1 MDPRTFDRLT
11 AMVNSRRGLLG
22 AGIVALGLAGLSGL
36 EQEHGADASKRAKQ
50 RHRKRKQRQRRRAI
64 ARNPPGTGYCTDCPS
79 QPNPPRLPQLGD
91 QPCTVCE
98 NLSDFP
104 TCAFTSIQ
112 TALGEF
118 DGPGDLFLCA
128 GTFKEKITLN
138 FPINI
143 VGAGATRTIIDAG
156 GSGSVV
162 TTGKAFYSLNFLTI
176 TGGKATAGGGISTR
190 GQLTLKDIII
200 TGNQSNGPGGGIYNN
215 GGTITTETTTISN
228 NVADNS
234 QGGGIFNSGGT
245 INLQG
250 LTTVRNNTAGDG
262 GGIYSTGNGAVS
274 IDSSSSVTGNSPN
287 NCVGTTVCGA

>member
-1 MDPRTFDRLT
+1 
-11 AMVNSRRGLLG
+11 MVNSRRVLLG
-22 AGIVALGLAGLSGL
+22 ASIAALGLAGLSGL
-36 EQEHGADASKRAKQ
+36 EQDHDADASKRAKQ
-50 RHRKRKQRQRRRAI
+50 RRRKRKQQQRRRAI
-64 ARNPPGTGYCTDCPS
+64 ARNPPGAGYCTDCPS

-138 FPINI
+138 FPMNI
-143 VGAGATRTIIDAG
+143 VGAGATSTIIDAQG
-156 GSGSVV
+156 AGSTV

-176 TGGKATAGGGISTR
+176 TGGKATAGGGIFSR
-190 GQLTLKDIII
+190 GQLTLKDILI
-200 TGNQSNGPGGGIYNN
+200 TGNQSDGPGGGIYISS
-215 GGTITTETTTISN
+215 GVVSTETTSISK
-228 NVADNS
+228 NVADS
-234 QGGGIFNSGGT
+234 GQGGGVFVNGGKLD
-245 INLQG
+245 LQG
-250 LTTVRNNTAGDG
+250 LTTIKDNTAEDG
-262 GGIYSTGNGAVS
+262 GGIYSTASGSVS

-287 NCVGTTVCGA
+287 NIVRGLTMGAVK